1 MRQSS
6 KSGRFCLFTLIG
18 ALAVTPALAAFAY
31 VAYRITQND
40 SRLCIAENRV
50 LSPEEHRQAFLRN
63 MIALSA
69 ASSQRHD
76 DVFRTQEHRVGIIH
90 NPPMLDFNVLMGEM
104 LGNRK
109 TFEENFDIE
118 VVAPRRPN
126 FDTRRV
132 REPFVL
138 VSYRAA
144 VDDTATFTDSRHIV
158 PREKV
163 DVVREFGQPSL
174 YERFFG
180 FGNTYYRVTYSFVYI
195 ACCDST
201 PYGRTREQ
209 VLAGN
214 RAAYLETLTIM
225 AKGIATHTRTATV
238 SNCGE
243 ILMQDSENGLGTQ
256 TIKWT
261 GL

>member
-1 MRQSS
+1 MRKSS
-6 KSGRFCLFTLIG
+6 KSGRFCLFSLIG
-18 ALAVTPALAAFAY
+18 SLVAIPALAVFAY
-31 VAYRITQND
+31 VAYRIIQND

-50 LSPEEHRQAFLRN
+50 LSPEEHRQTFLRN
-63 MIALSA
+63 MIILSA

-76 DVFRTQEHRVGIIH
+76 DVFRTQERRVGIIR
-90 NPPMLDFNVLMGEM
+90 NPPMLDFNVLMRHM
-104 LGNRK
+104 QGNRK
-109 TFEENFDIE
+109 TFEGNFDIE
-118 VVAPRRPN
+118 VVAPRRPS
-126 FDTRRV
+126 FDAGHV

-138 VSYRAA
+138 VSYRAV
-144 VDDTATFTDSRHIV
+144 VDGTATFTDSRLIV
-158 PREKV
+158 SREKA

-174 YERFFG
+174 YERFLG
-180 FGNTYYRVTYSFVYI
+180 FGNTYYRVTYSFVDI

-201 PYGRTREQ
+201 PYGRTHEQ

-214 RAAYLETLTIM
+214 RAAYLETLATM
-225 AKGIATHTRTATV
+225 AKGIATHTRTVTV

-243 ILMQDSENGLGTQ
+243 ILTQDSENGLGTL